1 MAASV
6 DIPFDNIHPRVGVR
20 VLLVEAGD
28 YPIRPGSGFAPV
40 SYGVLISWPR
50 TIGPWFTV
58 QAEAVGGRDAIGFGG
73 EESDLLAMIARHKV
87 EATPLAQEV
96 AADGW
101 ARDNWFL
108 IGSITRPAGVRLR
121 FRVDTN
127 SEKFVKDA
135 QNATAD
141 GIPIPLTI
149 LYFDSTADQPDWQ
162 PVRVLL
168 RPATPVRA
176 SRLLLALDIG
186 NTSTTAAVLDPFD
199 ADADARSPLS
209 ARIPMLS
216 AGLVPGSGGSVG
228 RAAPGAPPI
237 PSELRLD
244 LFRTWLAAGDPPP
257 DARRFPDLARFPAD
271 HAPNAV
277 DYIVGDLVRLSPSA
291 RSVVMGAKRMGASRP
306 NPGKPGTPAQFPT
319 HPVAAAHR
327 LIPAG
332 GVATEMP
339 DAPVALDVR
348 APLELIAAR
357 VFQHFR
363 EAYREWPA
371 KVALTYPT
379 TYSRHEL
386 RALRQAVQRGWLRMQ
401 AAGQTRGGPVPAE
414 PELANLVRQLQE
426 VVNGALDQDSQ
437 EKDPVIQ
444 LLVDEA
450 SAAAFFHLRRKIFD
464 ETDGGLA
471 AFRYLYD
478 SGLNMLLYDCGGGTT
493 DIALVS
499 AVVKPDLRTLH
510 VTVRRRSGVR
520 TFGGDDITRQ
530 VCRLLKARLANLVA
544 TERKRANLPVPPVVP
559 LQPPA
564 NDKGWMKL
572 ADDLERFITATATF
586 DPSDL
591 LVPTR
596 TLSAQPTE
604 RQQAAA
610 LALWRLGEQMK
621 HALSAGPPAGAT
633 TGFTPIVEV
642 KLPPLD
648 RETNV
653 LTQAIFPA
661 QLVDRRADLL
671 QLAEFRRKL
680 EAITVTRTEIDAMVY
695 KSVMGSIFNCN
706 KLIHDVLEDSPG
718 GVPEEV
724 HWVVASGNAVRYPLL
739 QKLLKQHLAVASLD
753 DGRFT
758 FDPDNAKDAT
768 AKGAALALA
777 TMESGGNQLDLRFD
791 SDLHNRLP
799 FNVGFKNAR
808 INGVT
813 VLFAEH
819 ELYDDLA
826 KRTKRQPARIALAEL
841 PAPNQLGTK
850 QLVLLRQFPGDEGFS
865 DFLAFEFPEGISG
878 QHLLVSYD
886 DSSEFEFRVTDGTT
900 DGTARDLSGKEMYR
914 APALRGDI

>member
-1 MAASV
+1 MAAPV
-6 DIPFDNIHPRVGVR
+6 DIPFDSIHPRVGVR
-20 VLLVEAGD
+20 VLQVEAGD

-40 SYGVLISWPR
+40 SYGVLVSWPR

-58 QAEAVGGRDAIGFGG
+58 QAEAVGGRDAVGFGG
-73 EESDLLAMIARHKV
+73 EESDLLAVIARHRV

-96 AADGW
+96 ASDGW
-101 ARDNWFL
+101 GRENWFL

-121 FRVDTN
+121 FWVDTN

-135 QNATAD
+135 QNATAA
-141 GIPIPLTI
+141 GIPVPLTVV
-149 LYFDSTADQPDWQ
+149 YFDSTADQPDWQ

-176 SRLLLALDIG
+176 SRYLLALDIG

-199 ADADARSPLS
+199 ADADSRTPLS

-216 AGLVPGSGGSVG
+216 AGPVPGSGGSVG
-228 RAAPGAPPI
+228 RAAPGAAPI

-244 LFRTWLAAGDPPP
+244 LFRTWLAAGDAAP
-257 DARRFPDLARFPAD
+257 DARRFPDLARFPTD

-277 DYIVGDLVRLSPSA
+277 DYIVGDLVRAGGSSA

-306 NPGKPGTPAQFPT
+306 NPSKPGAPAQFPT

-327 LIPAG
+327 VIPAG
-332 GVATEMP
+332 GAATETP

-363 EAYREWPA
+363 EAFREWPA

-401 AAGQTRGGPVPAE
+401 AAGQARGGPVPAE
-414 PELANLVRQLQE
+414 PELAALVRQLQE
-426 VVNGALDQDSQ
+426 VVNGGLDQDSQ
-437 EKDPVIQ
+437 EKDPVVQ

-493 DIALVS
+493 DLALVS

-544 TERKRANLPVPPVVP
+544 TERKRVNLPVPPVVP
-559 LQPPA
+559 LRPPA
-564 NDKGWMKL
+564 DDKGWKKL
-572 ADDLERFITATATF
+572 ATDIERFINEMSAF
-586 DPSDL
+586 DAHDQ

-596 TLSAQPTE
+596 TPDGGQPTE
-604 RQQAAA
+604 ERRAAA
-610 LALWRLGEQMK
+610 LALWRYGEQMK
-621 HALSAGPPAGAT
+621 HALSVEAPPPNAPAGFLVGEA
-633 TGFTPIVEV
+633 

-648 RETNV
+648 RETSA
-653 LTQAIFPA
+653 LTRALFLAAFPA
-661 QLVDRRADLL
+661 PADGA
-671 QLAEFRRKL
+671 QVAQFKKKL
-680 EAITVTRTEIDAMVY
+680 EALAVTRTEIDALVY
-695 KSVMGSIFNCN
+695 ESVMGSIINCN
-706 KLIHDVLEDSPG
+706 KLIHDELEDAPG

-777 TMESGGNQLDLRFD
+777 AMESGGNQLDLRFD

-808 INGVT
+808 AGGVT

-826 KRTKRQPARIALAEL
+826 KRPPARIALAEL
-841 PAPNQLGTK
+841 TPNQLGTR
-850 QLVLLRQFPGDEGFS
+850 QLVLLRQFPGDATFS
-865 DFLAFEFPEGISG
+865 EFLAFEFPEVISG

-900 DGTARDLSGKEMYR
+900 DGTARDLTGKELYR